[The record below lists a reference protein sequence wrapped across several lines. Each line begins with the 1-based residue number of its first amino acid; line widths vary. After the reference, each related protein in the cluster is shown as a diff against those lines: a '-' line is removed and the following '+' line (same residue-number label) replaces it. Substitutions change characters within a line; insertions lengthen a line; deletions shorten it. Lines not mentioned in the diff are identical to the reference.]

1 MQTLEELVT
10 QLPPDLYQEA
20 QHFIKFLLQKRAMQ
34 PRSEPEFRWAGAL
47 KDLREQYSSV
57 ALQHQIT
64 AWRIAE
70 SREDIEQDEVA
81 SGH

>member
-1 MQTLEELVT
+1 MQKLEELVM

-20 QHFIKFLLQKRAMQ
+20 QHFIEFLLQKRAMQ
-34 PRSEPEFRWAGAL
+34 TRSDPEFRWAGAL
-47 KDLREQYSSV
+47 KDLREQYSAV

-64 AWRIAE
+64 AWRIAD
-70 SREDIEQDEVA
+70 REDIEQDEAA